1 MPMTSDVQTTTRE
14 KLLDA
19 TAEVLAGEGL
29 TAVSARSIATRA
41 EVNQAL
47 VFYHF
52 GSVAELVEESLRR
65 SADLAVGTY
74 RNRFDDVTSFTELI
88 ELGRE
93 VHRAE
98 RERGNVAR
106 MAQVMAGAQNDETLA
121 RAGRY
126 AIDLLT
132 RQLENVLNRLLAGS
146 ALRGLVDPADLARAV
161 AAAFI
166 GLELYEDV
174 DPEGASSALAVLE
187 SLGGLLELVDGLG
200 PVKARAV
207 RGQVRKATKSRA
219 TRQSAGA

>member
-1 MPMTSDVQTTTRE
+1 MTTRD

-19 TAEVLAGEGL
+19 TGEVLADGGL
-29 TAVSARSIATRA
+29 SAVSARTIARRA

-74 RNRFDDVTSFTELI
+74 RNRFDDVTTFTELL

-106 MAQVMAGAQNDETLA
+106 MAQVMAGAQGDETLA

-132 RQLENVLNRLLAGS
+132 RQLENVLNRLLATS
-146 ALRGLVDPADLARAV
+146 PLRGLVEPADLSRAV
-161 AAAFI
+161 AAAYI
-166 GLELYEDV
+166 GLELYEGV
-174 DPEGASSALAVLE
+174 DPDGASSALGVLA
-187 SLGGLLELVDGLG
+187 SLGGLIELVDGLG
-200 PVKARAV
+200 PVRSRAV
-207 RGQVRKATKSRA
+207 RSQVRKATK
-219 TRQSAGA
+219 TRTTTSKTST

>member
-1 MPMTSDVQTTTRE
+1 MTTRE

-19 TAEVLAGEGL
+19 TGEVLASDGL
-29 TAVSARSIATRA
+29 SAVSARSIAARA

-74 RNRFDDVTSFTELI
+74 RNRFDDVTSFTELL

-106 MAQVMAGAQNDETLA
+106 MAQVMAGAQGDETLA

-132 RQLENVLNRLLAGS
+132 RQLEGVLNRLLAS
-146 ALRGLVDPADLARAV
+146 SPLRGLVDPSDLARAV

-166 GLELYEDV
+166 GLELYEGV
-174 DPEGASSALAVLE
+174 DPDGASSALGVLE
-187 SLGGLLELVDGLG
+187 SLGGMLELVDGLG
-200 PVKARAV
+200 AVGSRAV
-207 RGQVRKATKSRA
+207 RGQVRKANKARSTKR
-219 TRQSAGA
+219 SAGT